1 MACARHTL
9 DGASKT
15 MQFGGDITDQL
26 LTLIIYLNGELG
38 VPAY

>member
-15 MQFGGDITDQL
+15 MQFKGNITDL
-26 LTLIIYLNGELG
+26 LTLIIYQNGELG